1 MLNKNIEE
9 NNKFIIGNYSR
20 YPISIIRGEGSY
32 VYDSNNKKYL
42 DFISGIAVNNLGHS
56 NKGIK
61 KAIIEQLDKL
71 VHISNLFL
79 IPSQIKLAKSL
90 TSNLPRYKVFFCN
103 SGTEANEAAFKLARK
118 WGIFNNKRTIISVTG
133 GFHGRTFGSLSA
145 TTPKKYK
152 EGFYPLVPG
161 FKTAKFND
169 INSIKSIIKED
180 KKILAVII
188 EPIQGEA
195 GVKISNKKY
204 LQELFKICK
213 KNKILLIADE
223 VQVGIGRTGK
233 LFGFENYDIKPDIIT
248 LAKALGG
255 GIPCG
260 AIIAN
265 PDISDFLTPGS
276 HGTTMGGNPLAMASG
291 LSMLNQIKKP
301 SFLINVNKKGKL
313 FLDKLKELSNSDLI
327 KEVRGKG
334 LILAIEFY
342 EEKKAKLF
350 TNKCIK
356 NGLLV
361 LITEKYSVRILPPL
375 NVKNNEIIESIKIM
389 KLVLEQINE

>member
-118 WGIFNNKRTIISVTG
+118 WGIFNNKKTIISVTG

-195 GVKISNKKY
+195 GVKISDKKY

-301 SFLINVNKKGKL
+301 SFLIKVNKKGEL
-313 FLDKLKELSNSDLI
+313 FLDKLKKLSSSDLI

-350 TNKCIK
+350 ANKCIK

-361 LITEKYSVRILPPL
+361 LITEKYNVRILPPL

>member
-195 GVKISNKKY
+195 GVKISDKKY

-233 LFGFENYDIKPDIIT
+233 LFGFENYDIRPDIIT

-313 FLDKLKELSNSDLI
+313 FLDKLKKLSNSDLI

-361 LITEKYSVRILPPL
+361 LITEKYNVRILPPL

>member
-118 WGIFNNKRTIISVTG
+118 WGIFNNKKTIISVTG

-195 GVKISNKKY
+195 GVKISDKKY

-301 SFLINVNKKGKL
+301 SFLINVNKKGEL
-313 FLDKLKELSNSDLI
+313 FLDKLKKLSSSDLI

-350 TNKCIK
+350 ANKCIK

-361 LITEKYSVRILPPL
+361 LITEKYNVRILPPL

>member
-1 MLNKNIEE
+1 LLNKNIEE

-195 GVKISNKKY
+195 GVKISDKKY

-301 SFLINVNKKGKL
+301 SFLINVNKKGEL
-313 FLDKLKELSNSDLI
+313 FLDKLKKLSNSDLI

-350 TNKCIK
+350 ANKCIK

-361 LITEKYSVRILPPL
+361 LITEKYNVRILPPL

-389 KLVLEQINE
+389 KFVLEQINE

>member
-1 MLNKNIEE
+1 M
-9 NNKFIIGNYSR
+9 
-20 YPISIIRGEGSY
+20 
-32 VYDSNNKKYL
+32 
-42 DFISGIAVNNLGHS
+42 
-56 NKGIK
+56 
-61 KAIIEQLDKL
+61 
-71 VHISNLFL
+71 
-79 IPSQIKLAKSL
+79 
-90 TSNLPRYKVFFCN
+90 
-103 SGTEANEAAFKLARK
+103 
-118 WGIFNNKRTIISVTG
+118 
-133 GFHGRTFGSLSA
+133 
-145 TTPKKYK
+145 
-152 EGFYPLVPG
+152 PG

-169 INSIKSIIKED
+169 IKSIKSIIKED

-195 GVKISNKKY
+195 GVKISDKKY

-233 LFGFENYDIKPDIIT
+233 LFGFENYDIRPDIIT

-301 SFLINVNKKGKL
+301 SFLINVRKKGEL
-313 FLDKLKELSNSDLI
+313 FLNELTKLSSSDLI

-361 LITEKYSVRILPPL
+361 LITEKYNVRILPPL
-375 NVKNNEIIESIKIM
+375 NVKNNEITESIKIM

>member
-1 MLNKNIEE
+1 MLKKNIEE

-42 DFISGIAVNNLGHS
+42 DFVSGIAVNNLGHN

-61 KAIIEQLDKL
+61 KAIIDQLNKL

-90 TSNLPRYKVFFCN
+90 TSDLPRYKVFFCN

-169 INSIKSIIKED
+169 IESIKSIIKKD

-195 GVKISNKKY
+195 GVKITDKKY

-233 LFGFENYDIKPDIIT
+233 LFGFENYDVRPDIIT

-265 PDISDFLTPGS
+265 PEISDFLTPGS

-291 LSMLNQIKKP
+291 LSMVNQIKKP
-301 SFLINVNKKGKL
+301 SFLNSVSKKGKL
-313 FLDKLKELSNSDLI
+313 FLNKLKKLASSDLI

-342 EEKKAKLF
+342 EQKKAKLF

-361 LITEKYSVRILPPL
+361 LITEKYNVRILPPL
-375 NVKNNEIIESIKIM
+375 NVKNDEIIESVKIM
-389 KLVLEQINE
+389 KFVLEQINE

>member
-195 GVKISNKKY
+195 GVKISDKKY

-313 FLDKLKELSNSDLI
+313 FLDKLKKLSNSDLI

-361 LITEKYSVRILPPL
+361 LITEKYNVRILPPL
-375 NVKNNEIIESIKIM
+375 NVKNNEITESIKIM

>member
-1 MLNKNIEE
+1 MLKKNIEE

-42 DFISGIAVNNLGHS
+42 DFVSGIAVNNLGHN

-61 KAIIEQLDKL
+61 KAIIDQLNRL

-90 TSNLPRYKVFFCN
+90 TSGLPRYKVFFCN

-169 INSIKSIIKED
+169 IESIKSIIKKD

-195 GVKISNKKY
+195 GVKITDKKY

-233 LFGFENYDIKPDIIT
+233 LFGFENYDVRPDIIT

-265 PDISDFLTPGS
+265 PEISDFLTPGS

-301 SFLINVNKKGKL
+301 SFLNSVSKKGKL
-313 FLDKLKELSNSDLI
+313 FLNKLKKLASSDLI

-342 EEKKAKLF
+342 EQKKAKLF

-361 LITEKYSVRILPPL
+361 LITEKYNVRILPPL
-375 NVKNNEIIESIKIM
+375 NVKNNEIIESVKIM
-389 KLVLEQINE
+389 KFVLEQINE

>member
-56 NKGIK
+56 NKVIK

-118 WGIFNNKRTIISVTG
+118 WGIFNNKKTIISVTG

-195 GVKISNKKY
+195 GVKISDKKY

-301 SFLINVNKKGKL
+301 SFLNNVNKKGEL
-313 FLDKLKELSNSDLI
+313 FLDKLKKLSSSDLI

-342 EEKKAKLF
+342 EEKKSKLF

-361 LITEKYSVRILPPL
+361 LITEKYNVRILPPL

>member
-90 TSNLPRYKVFFCN
+90 TSNLPRHKVFFCN
-103 SGTEANEAAFKLARK
+103 SGTEAYEAAFKLARK

-169 INSIKSIIKED
+169 IKSIKSIIKED

-195 GVKISNKKY
+195 GVKISDKKY

-233 LFGFENYDIKPDIIT
+233 LFGFENYDIRPDIIT

-301 SFLINVNKKGKL
+301 SFLINVRKKGEL
-313 FLDKLKELSNSDLI
+313 FLNELKKLSSSDLI

-361 LITEKYSVRILPPL
+361 LITEKYNVRILPPL
-375 NVKNNEIIESIKIM
+375 NVKNNEITESIKIM

>member
-1 MLNKNIEE
+1 LLNKNIEE

-195 GVKISNKKY
+195 GVKISDKKY

-301 SFLINVNKKGKL
+301 SFLINVNKKGEL
-313 FLDKLKELSNSDLI
+313 FLDKLKKLSSSDLI

-361 LITEKYSVRILPPL
+361 LITEKYNVRILPPL

>member
-169 INSIKSIIKED
+169 IKSIKSIIKED

-195 GVKISNKKY
+195 GVKISDKKY

-313 FLDKLKELSNSDLI
+313 FLDKLKKLSNSDLI

-361 LITEKYSVRILPPL
+361 LITEKYNVRILPPL
-375 NVKNNEIIESIKIM
+375 NVKNNEITESIKIM

>member
-61 KAIIEQLDKL
+61 KAIVEQLDKL

-118 WGIFNNKRTIISVTG
+118 WGIFNNKKTIISVTG

-195 GVKISNKKY
+195 GVKISDKKY

-301 SFLINVNKKGKL
+301 SFLINVNKKGEL
-313 FLDKLKELSNSDLI
+313 FLDKLKKLSSSDLI

-350 TNKCIK
+350 ANKCIK

-361 LITEKYSVRILPPL
+361 LITEKYNVRILPPL